1 MAGIESSAQCDVPL
15 VINGNLEI
23 CPSTTQTFSVDDIGF
38 TSMAWYMNGELVSST
53 NVVEYTFT
61 LPGVYNLQIEATTA
75 ECSYNQTESILVDA
89 VTTFSPTFD
98 FTTIHA
104 NFTAPSFTWYF
115 EDQILAGV
123 SGESYSPVNSGVYTI
138 IANTGDPCPPSAQLF
153 VNLCPPVP
161 DIIGSDIAC
170 GLNPEYYSTT
180 ENGYPIVEWY
190 FEDAFITTGGD
201 VLLAFANPGTY
212 TISLTVGN
220 QFCTNTNSITVDA
233 IAIPEVDV
241 LDLNNGI
248 LESSVIGENYQW
260 YFNGLPI
267 ANSNTVQITVTEQ
280 GNYSVEVNLA
290 SGCAT
295 ESDPLF
301 VDLLSV
307 SENADALPFVY
318 AIDQNQ
324 LLIQNKSN
332 AHSTINT
339 SIFGANGQLI
349 STQQSTEQTF
359 GIALS
364 SLNSGVYFVHLSDD
378 AGHQQNFR
386 FALTR

>member
-1 MAGIESSAQCDVPL
+1 M
-15 VINGNLEI
+15 INGDLDI
-23 CPSTTQTFSVDDIGF
+23 CPFTSQTLSVDDIGF
-38 TSMAWYMNGELVSST
+38 TSLAWYINGVLVSTTTS
-53 NVVEYTFT
+53 VEFPFT
-61 LPGVYNLQIEATTA
+61 IPGVYTLQLEAITA
-75 ECSYNQTESILVDA
+75 ECTYNQTESISVE
-89 VTTFSPTFD
+89 TTNTFSPTFD

-115 EDQILAGV
+115 EDQVLAGV
-123 SGESYSPVNSGVYTI
+123 SGESYSPVNSGMYTI
-138 IANTGDPCPPSAQLF
+138 IANTGNLCPPSAQLF

-161 DIIGSDIAC
+161 DIIGSAIAC
-170 GLNPEYYSTT
+170 GLNPEFYTT
-180 ENGYPIVEWY
+180 PEDGYPIVEWY
-190 FEDAFITTGGD
+190 FEEAFITTGGD

-220 QFCTNTNSITVDA
+220 EFCTNTNSINVDA
-233 IAIPEVDV
+233 ISIPEVDV
-241 LDLNNGI
+241 LDQNNGI
-248 LESSVIGENYQW
+248 LESSVIGESYQW

-267 ANSNTVQITVTEQ
+267 ANANAVQITATEQ

-318 AIDQNQ
+318 AIDHNQ

-359 GIALS
+359 GIELS
-364 SLNSGVYFVHLSDD
+364 PLHNGIYFAHIIDD
-378 AGHQQNFR
+378 QGHQQNIR
-386 FALTR
+386 FALVH